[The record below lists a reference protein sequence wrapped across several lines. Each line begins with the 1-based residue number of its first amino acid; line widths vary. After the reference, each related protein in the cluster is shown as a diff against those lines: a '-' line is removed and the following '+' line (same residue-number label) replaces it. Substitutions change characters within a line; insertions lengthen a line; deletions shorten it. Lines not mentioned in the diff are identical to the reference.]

1 VSKAELSPELSPK
14 LSPLTDKFGRTVN
27 YLRLSVTDRCDF
39 RCIYCMSEDMTFL
52 PRQQL
57 LTLEEMTFLSQ
68 AFVEL
73 GVNKIRLTGG
83 EPLVRKNIQ
92 TLISNLG
99 ELDGLDD
106 LLLTTNGSQLERMS
120 SQLADAGVSRINI
133 SIDSL
138 CPERFEAITRTGKL
152 DRVLKGIEAAQ
163 ADGIKRIK
171 LNSVIVRGKN
181 DDEIIPLVEFALDE
195 GLDISFIEEMP
206 MGDVGCRDRQGTMVT
221 SDEIRDVIGT
231 AYSLVPS
238 TETSAGPS
246 RYYRITSEKAAD
258 SNIRIGFISPN
269 SHNFCDTCNR
279 VRVTSEG
286 RLLLC
291 LGNEHSVDL
300 KAVIRRYPGDME
312 KLKNTI
318 VEAMDIKPERHY
330 FYDEDKPQ
338 VVRLMN
344 MTGG

>member
-1 VSKAELSPELSPK
+1 MSQTK
-14 LSPLTDKFGRTVN
+14 LSPLTDKFGRTVD

-57 LTLEEMTFLSQ
+57 LTLEEMAYLSR

-83 EPLVRKNIQ
+83 EPLIRKNIQ
-92 TLISNLG
+92 ALISDLG
-99 ELDGLDD
+99 NLDGLDE
-106 LLLTTNGSQLERMS
+106 LLLTTNGSQLEKMS
-120 SQLADAGVSRINI
+120 TQLADAGVSRINI

-152 DRVLKGIEAAQ
+152 ERVLRGIEAAQ
-163 ADGIKRIK
+163 AAGIERIK

-181 DDEIIPLVEFALDE
+181 DDEIIPLVEFALAK

-206 MGDVGCRDRQGTMVT
+206 MGDIGSRDRQSTMV
-221 SDEIRDVIGT
+221 SSEEIKEIISTV
-231 AYSLVPS
+231 YSMLPS
-238 TETSAGPS
+238 AETSAGPS
-246 RYYRITSEKAAD
+246 RYYRIMNERVTD
-258 SNIRIGFISPN
+258 SHIRLGFISPN
-269 SHNFCDTCNR
+269 SHNFCESCNR

-300 KAVIRRYPGDME
+300 KAVIRGYPGDMD
-312 KLKNTI
+312 KLKATI
-318 VEAMDIKPERHY
+318 IEAMDIKPERHY
-330 FYDEDKPQ
+330 FYDDDKPQ

-344 MTGG
+344 VTGG

>member
-1 VSKAELSPELSPK
+1 MSQTK
-14 LSPLTDKFGRTVN
+14 LSPLTDKFGRTVD

-57 LTLEEMTFLSQ
+57 LTLEEMAYLSR

-92 TLISNLG
+92 ALITDLG
-99 ELDGLDD
+99 NLDGLDE
-106 LLLTTNGSQLERMS
+106 LLLTTNGSQLEKMS
-120 SQLADAGVSRINI
+120 IQLADAGVSRINI

-138 CPERFEAITRTGKL
+138 CPERFEEITRTGKL
-152 DRVLKGIEAAQ
+152 ERVLKGIEAAQ
-163 ADGIKRIK
+163 AAGIERIK

-181 DDEIIPLVEFALDE
+181 DDEIIPLVEFALE
-195 GLDISFIEEMP
+195 KGLDISFIEEMP
-206 MGDVGCRDRQGTMVT
+206 MGDIGSRDRQHTMVT
-221 SDEIRDVIGT
+221 SEEIKEVIS
-231 AYSLVPS
+231 AVYSILPS
-238 TETSAGPS
+238 AETSAGPS
-246 RYYRITSEKAAD
+246 RYYRIAGSD
-258 SNIRIGFISPN
+258 IRIGFISPN
-269 SHNFCDTCNR
+269 SHNFCESCNR

-300 KAVIRRYPGDME
+300 KAVIRRYPGDMD
-312 KLKNTI
+312 KLKTTI

-330 FYDEDKPQ
+330 FYDDDKPQ

-344 MTGG
+344 VTGG

>member
-1 VSKAELSPELSPK
+1 MSQTK
-14 LSPLTDKFGRTVN
+14 LSPLTDKFGRTVD

-57 LTLEEMTFLSQ
+57 LTLEEMAYLSR

-83 EPLVRKNIQ
+83 EPLIRKNIQ
-92 TLISNLG
+92 ALISDLG
-99 ELDGLDD
+99 NLDGLDE
-106 LLLTTNGSQLERMS
+106 LLLTTNGSQLEKMS
-120 SQLADAGVSRINI
+120 TQLADAGVSRINI

-152 DRVLKGIEAAQ
+152 ERVLRGIEAAQ
-163 ADGIKRIK
+163 AAGIERIK

-181 DDEIIPLVEFALDE
+181 DDEIIPLVEFALGK

-206 MGDVGCRDRQGTMVT
+206 MGDIGSRDRQSTMV
-221 SDEIRDVIGT
+221 SSEEIKEIISTV
-231 AYSLVPS
+231 YSMLPS
-238 TETSAGPS
+238 AETSAGPS
-246 RYYRITSEKAAD
+246 RYYRIMNERVTD
-258 SNIRIGFISPN
+258 SHIRIGFISPN
-269 SHNFCDTCNR
+269 SHNFCESCNR

-300 KAVIRRYPGDME
+300 KAVIRGYPGDMD
-312 KLKNTI
+312 KLKATI
-318 VEAMDIKPERHY
+318 IEAMDIKPERHY
-330 FYDEDKPQ
+330 FYDDDKPQ

-344 MTGG
+344 VTGG